1 VGERIFDRWKNMSF
15 LLETAFKVCLQTL
28 YGMQVQTRPE
38 KIWSQ
43 SNKINYFYEY
53 LNYEMTISR
62 VVIITYD
69 NRYLKLY

>member
-1 VGERIFDRWKNMSF
+1 
-15 LLETAFKVCLQTL
+15 
-28 YGMQVQTRPE
+28 MQVQTRPE

-53 LNYEMTISR
+53 LNYKMTILL

-69 NRYLKLY
+69 NQYLKLY